1 MTEGKFRLWAIYD
14 ALFGTDIRH
23 GGYTCQS
30 RSYSLKKEET
40 MGGPPF
46 DSDICLNLGDFTGS

>member
-1 MTEGKFRLWAIYD
+1 MTEGKFRLWAIYE
-14 ALFGTDIRH
+14 ALVGTDIRH

-40 MGGPPF
+40 MGVHHLIRTF
-46 DSDICLNLGDFTGS
+46 V